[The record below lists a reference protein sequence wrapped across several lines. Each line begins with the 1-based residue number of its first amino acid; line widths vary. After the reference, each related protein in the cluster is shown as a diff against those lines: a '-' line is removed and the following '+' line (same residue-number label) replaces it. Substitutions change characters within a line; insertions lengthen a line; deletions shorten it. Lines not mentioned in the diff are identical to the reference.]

1 MALSLEEAFAQ
12 AASKIENI
20 DQLVRVVL
28 SGRRRNFNPEF
39 ERIDIRPVKI
49 KDEVKYQVVESDGR
63 QDFTKNFAKSELKI
77 EDYLTAGYA
86 NILVEMVGGTYS
98 LRVTKKGEALVHEDK
113 VSRQQNLDHDR
124 KKPRLLD
131 PADPFLIEVGI
142 SDKAGVI
149 KPSRQDKY
157 IQVEEFLRILAPTVE
172 EAISTGKLA
181 KPTTSNPL
189 RIVDLG
195 CGNAYLTFAVHQ
207 YLNKVEVP
215 THVTGI
221 DIRPQSFKSNTEI
234 AKKLGITSSIE
245 FKAESIDKNS
255 VGECDLAIALHA
267 CDTATD
273 DAIAWGVT
281 HGAKILL
288 IAPCCQHDLQTQ
300 MVKAP
305 EPWSLLTK
313 FGLIK
318 ERLGDLLTDSLRAQ
332 ILKLKGYRTEIIEF
346 IASDHTPRN
355 ILIRAVFTGA
365 KPEQSEFK
373 KYEELCKEW
382 GVEPALAGRL
392 NVID

>member
-1 MALSLEEAFAQ
+1 VS
-12 AASKIENI
+12 
-20 DQLVRVVL
+20 
-28 SGRRRNFNPEF
+28 
-39 ERIDIRPVKI
+39 
-49 KDEVKYQVVESDGR
+49 
-63 QDFTKNFAKSELKI
+63 
-77 EDYLTAGYA
+77 
-86 NILVEMVGGTYS
+86 GTYS
-98 LRVTKKGEALVHEDK
+98 LRITKKGEALVHEDK
-113 VSRQQNLDHDR
+113 VPHDQNLEHDR
-124 KKPRLLD
+124 KKARLLD
-131 PADPFLIEVGI
+131 SSDPFLIEVGI
-142 SDKAGVI
+142 SDQNGVV

-157 IQVEEFLRILAPTVE
+157 IQVEEFLRIMVPTIE

-181 KPTTSNPL
+181 KPTFDKPL
-189 RIVDLG
+189 QIVDLG

-207 YLNKVEVP
+207 YLNREAIPTKVI
-215 THVTGI
+215 GI
-221 DIRPQSFKSNTEI
+221 DIRPQSFKSNSEI
-234 AKKLGITSSIE
+234 AQRLGITSTIE
-245 FKAESIDKNS
+245 FKAESIRKNS
-255 VGECDLAIALHA
+255 VENCDIAIALHA

-288 IAPCCQHDLQTQ
+288 LAPCCQHDLQTQ

-318 ERLGDLLTDSLRAQ
+318 ERLGDLLTDSFRAQ
-332 ILKLKGYRTEIIEF
+332 ILKLNGYRTDVIEF

-365 KPEQSEFK
+365 KAEQSEIK
-373 KYEELCKEW
+373 KYNELCELW

>member
-1 MALSLEEAFAQ
+1 MALSLDEALAK

-49 KDEVKYQVVESDGR
+49 KNEIKYQVVESDGR
-63 QDFTKNFAKSELKI
+63 QDFTKNFSKSELKV
-77 EDYLTAGYA
+77 EGYLSAGYA
-86 NILVEMVGGTYS
+86 NILVEMLSGTFS
-98 LRVTKKGEALVHEDK
+98 LRITKKGEALVHEDK
-113 VSRQQNLDHDR
+113 VVREQNLEHDR
-124 KKPRLLD
+124 KKARLLE
-131 PADPFLIEVGI
+131 PSDPFLIEVGI
-142 SDKAGVI
+142 SDKAGVV

-172 EAISTGKLA
+172 EAISTGKIN
-181 KPTTSNPL
+181 KPTSSSPL

-207 YLNKVEVP
+207 YLNRIGTP
-215 THVTGI
+215 THVIGI
-221 DIRPQSFKSNTEI
+221 DFRPQSFKTNTET
-234 AKKLGITSSIE
+234 AKNLGISNSIE
-245 FKAESIDKNS
+245 FRAEPIDKTS
-255 VGECDLAIALHA
+255 VSECDIAIALHA

-281 HGAKILL
+281 SGAKILL
-288 IAPCCQHDLQTQ
+288 VAPCCQHDLQTQ

-365 KPEQSEFK
+365 KPEESEFK